1 MSMCAQTT
9 ATVQYNRPLTQ
20 FKRTNG
26 LFSFK
31 KQNKKKIV
39 MKNINN
45 TLNSDKCNSC
55 PLYIDNEDSL
65 DQMLTCMNKNSMH
78 FYSYSR
84 LHVLSFELENIVKK
98 NNDNINEWIIED
110 LKNVD
115 SLYYAFLLKSA
126 YYSVIL
132 KVLFAL
138 QMKKSII
145 ICPNPLLPKN
155 SIIKLCK
162 FLSEKSITLGAPSQ
176 CICWIDDP
184 NPNLLNVLETSEKKN
199 IIVHCL

>member
-1 MSMCAQTT
+1 MYAQTF
-9 ATVQYNRPLTQ
+9 ATIQYNQPFIQLKST
-20 FKRTNG
+20 KKS
-26 LFSFK
+26 FSLK
-31 KQNKKKIV
+31 KQYKKPFV
-39 MKNINN
+39 MKKINN

-84 LHVLSFELENIVKK
+84 LHILSFELENIVKK
-98 NNDNINEWIIED
+98 NTDNINEWIIED
-110 LKNVD
+110 LKDVN

-126 YYSVIL
+126 YYSIIL
-132 KVLFAL
+132 KVLITL

-145 ICPNPLLPKN
+145 ICPNPLLPKK

-184 NPNLLNVLETSEKKN
+184 NPYLLNVLENSEKKN
-199 IIVHCL
+199 IVVHCL